1 MTNESSPST
10 DAPLLFDRY
19 RVKQQVGNGRLA
31 TVYHAT
37 DERLQRDVLLHILR
51 KDLVGQEKLR
61 QRFIN
66 EINASAQ
73 RTHPALLNVFDSG
86 EAQGR
91 PFMVTEY
98 VQGRPLNALGVLTLE
113 NALLYTRQVTGAVS
127 ACQTRSVPHPPISS
141 SNVLLVSEGQVK
153 LVESWLLDA
162 ADVPYDLAHY
172 RAPELTEGHPP
183 SPSSVV
189 YALGLFLHE
198 LIAGSR
204 AVQGSSAQEVI
215 QAHKNLQIPPLSQV
229 RPLVN
234 LPSLEHILIRA
245 TARFPEHRLP
255 DVIAFSEEIDALWR
269 NLSTETQRLTV
280 TPAIPRP
287 RQAATTDVQPR
298 SSVAPPSASSA
309 PPSASS
315 APPSAS
321 SAPPS
326 ASSAPPSAEKATPTS
341 DRLHPLP
348 IETVQRKSLA
358 HSLVGW
364 FVMISLLLVVV
375 FGSYTI
381 AGLVVEKLFSI
392 TLPQPSLP
400 DMGMTWPDWLP
411 GGDQQEVLVVTI
423 AANEGLNLRD
433 RPGVSTNVLTTIP
446 NGALVQKLAD
456 SCTVN
461 NQTLDPCVV
470 DGVEWVR
477 VRAETADGQTIEGW
491 MSRLYLKKPEE

>member
-19 RVKQQVGNGRLA
+19 RVKQQVGTGRLA

-37 DERLQRDVLLHILR
+37 DERLQRDVLLHVLR
-51 KDLVGQEKLR
+51 KDLVGEEKLR

-73 RTHPALLNVFDSG
+73 RTHPVLLNVFDSG
-86 EAQGR
+86 EAQER

-113 NALLYTRQVTGAVS
+113 NALLYTRQVAGAVS
-127 ACQTRSVPHPPISS
+127 ACQARGVPHPPISS

-162 ADVPYDLAHY
+162 ADVPLDLAHY

-183 SPSSVV
+183 SSASVV
-189 YALGLFLHE
+189 YALGLLLSE
-198 LIAGSR
+198 LITGAR
-204 AVQGSSAQEVI
+204 PVQGTDAQAVTH
-215 QAHKNLQIPPLSQV
+215 AHKDLQIPTLSQV

-234 LPSLEHILIRA
+234 LPSLDHILLRA
-245 TARFPEHRLP
+245 TARFPEHRLS
-255 DVIAFSEEIDALWR
+255 DVRAFSEEIDALWR
-269 NLSTETQRLTV
+269 TLSAETQRLTV

-287 RQAATTDVQPR
+287 RQEATTDVQPR
-298 SSVAPPSASSA
+298 STSSASPPASSA
-309 PPSASS
+309 SPPASS
-315 APPSAS
+315 ASPP
-321 SAPPS
+321 
-326 ASSAPPSAEKATPTS
+326 ASSAPPSAEKATPNS
-341 DRLHPLP
+341 DRLSPLP
-348 IETVQRKSLA
+348 IAAVQRKSLV

-392 TLPQPSLP
+392 KLPQPSLP
-400 DMGMTWPDWLP
+400 DIGLTWPDWLP

-446 NGALVQKLAD
+446 NGVLVQKLAD

-477 VRAETADGQTIEGW
+477 VRTETADDQTIEGW